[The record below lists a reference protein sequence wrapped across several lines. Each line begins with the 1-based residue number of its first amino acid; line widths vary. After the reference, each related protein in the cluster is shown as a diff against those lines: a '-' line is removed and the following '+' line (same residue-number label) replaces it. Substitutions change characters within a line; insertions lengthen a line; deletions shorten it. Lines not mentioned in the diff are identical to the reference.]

1 MFSFQSIGSGSSG
14 NSYYLQTDAGALMI
28 DAGVAIRKLRKQMHE
43 YGLSVGRLAGVL
55 VTHHHIDHTRS
66 LGILNQ
72 KDGLHIYM
80 TEKTKNGI
88 MYNPSITKKPSA
100 ERTTIIRQAEP
111 FALLDMQITP
121 FDVPHDSKDNTG
133 FLICH
138 GSTRLCIV
146 TDCGH
151 WTEEVERYVSQAT
164 HLVLESNYDPEML
177 AHGPY
182 PVMLQN
188 RIRNGNGHLSN
199 QQAAEVIRRHC
210 HHLSN
215 IWLCHLSEKNNTPQL
230 AMQAATEALAAAGGN
245 ARLVALDRE
254 KPSRQYDLE

>member
-28 DAGVAIRKLRKQMHE
+28 DAGVAIRKLRKQMYE

-72 KDGLHIYM
+72 KDGLRIYM

-146 TDCGH
+146 TDCARHMRPTLPGS
-151 WTEEVERYVSQAT
+151 W
-164 HLVLESNYDPEML
+164 
-177 AHGPY
+177 
-182 PVMLQN
+182 
-188 RIRNGNGHLSN
+188 
-199 QQAAEVIRRHC
+199 IRRSIIHR
-210 HHLSN
+210 HPNHVLPPRAPPPYSTS
-215 IWLCHLSEKNNTPQL
+215 LTVVSEADRYFHASACFLNSFIFTSP
-230 AMQAATEALAAAGGN
+230 AAIL
-245 ARLVALDRE
+245 LLFFV
-254 KPSRQYDLE
+254 